1 MAQISAE
8 ELKKY
13 HEHCKERDE
22 IGSEI
27 NYVSDRN
34 VDVNEFYNDYM
45 SLYPTSFLRKKIKK
59 TFDKIGKDKLHGN
72 RSAV

>member
-1 MAQISAE
+1 MMISYQELVRTFLSIRMAQISAE

-27 NYVSDRN
+27 NYVSDKN

-45 SLYPTSFLRKKIKK
+45 NLYPTSF
-59 TFDKIGKDKLHGN
+59 
-72 RSAV
+72 